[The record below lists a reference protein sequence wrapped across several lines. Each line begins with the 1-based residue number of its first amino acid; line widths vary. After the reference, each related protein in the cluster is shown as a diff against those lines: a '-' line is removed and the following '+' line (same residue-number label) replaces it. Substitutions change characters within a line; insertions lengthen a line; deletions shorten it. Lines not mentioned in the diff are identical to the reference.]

1 MKFIE
6 LVEYI
11 KSARLTAD
19 DATALSGKE
28 LYPEWDKDIDIKQEM
43 IDKGENRYRYG
54 GKLYKCK
61 KPHTTLANWTPDIT
75 PDLWDVIDV
84 DHAGTLEDPIPYD
97 PNMVVYNG
105 KYYTYDE
112 VVYKCIRD
120 SGVPLY
126 TTPDTLL
133 NNYFELV

>member
-1 MKFIE
+1 MNFEK

-28 LYPEWDKDIDIKQEM
+28 LYPVWESDIAVKVGD
-43 IDKGENRYRYG
+43 RYQYG
-54 GKLYKCK
+54 DKLYKCK
-61 KPHTTLANWTPDIT
+61 SAHTTEAHYTPDII
-75 PDLWDVIDV
+75 PALWDVIDV
-84 DHAGTLEDPIPYD
+84 EHAGTLEDPIPYD
-97 PNMVVYNG
+97 PNMVVYGG
-105 KYYTYDE
+105 KYYTYDGI
-112 VVYKCIRD
+112 VYKCIRD
-120 SGVPLY
+120 SGIPLY